1 MAPEPHNTEAPCPQA
16 IGDDTCLIEGDHNS
30 PHRGGG
36 FRLRAAVLPA
46 LILLAAIAA
55 MYVYFLIPPY
65 YPKLL
70 GTYDYRRYF
79 GPQAYF
85 MDHAIHSGEFPLWN
99 PLAFCGTPFAASP
112 QQTAFYPPHL
122 LRSLLTF
129 HPTPFKTHVGLALLM
144 VFHMLL
150 AGAGTY
156 ALARDY
162 RLSRS
167 AGLVAAF
174 AFIFGPHFV
183 RRVLEQW
190 VLAAVAAWLPLLL
203 LLVRRAMRT
212 PGVRGKLYYASAAA
226 LVFGLGALAGFP
238 QLTFYTAIAVGAFC
252 LLERV
257 FDWAANAWA
266 ARRGQDAPPANRR
279 LIGLLLSD
287 GAVLGIV
294 CVLGAAVAMAMLL
307 PASEFVRASARIK
320 TSGLEVNAAPQDLS
334 PMHLLECMVAYQ
346 GATYSEQG
354 CRAAGLGVLFL
365 AFMAVA
371 HRRRRDV
378 AVYGLLFLILTDC
391 TLGPPFPFGY
401 VVHALDVF
409 QFSSPWRAGILAGLP
424 LAMLAGFGVD
434 AAVRKLRMRKWA
446 ILRSL
451 LILVP
456 GGVALC
462 VLVYWYYYDLPAL
475 HQKNAYPYLMP
486 AILFAPALTLTAII
500 LAGWLPFPR
509 FGRAALCVLVFAEM
523 FVWNMSYIPWFST
536 RSLYRDAPEAVAGAP
551 QLCQENAR
559 WADPVPNTFFYTLK
573 PAMNGYDPVCLN
585 TVRRL
590 LCAIGRENDYFRSV
604 KYWEVTSENQ
614 RGNLFLKRPF
624 WLARQ
629 YARGPLPSKEDLFPP
644 STTVF
649 LRETPAISVPEVP
662 TSAVSPH
669 GVSENT
675 ERVPIADTQRL
686 AERTAAAK
694 AGAEA
699 LRAAAGASSFR
710 CTLPTFQMH
719 KRHAVLCIAY
729 TAASGADLSMEFREA
744 ATKRSVPGK
753 HYRVAPGQTGVLE
766 YPLPDFDEIQATLA
780 WKDRRANRSFQ
791 LQEAYVLHDLDDE
804 NGLIAI
810 AARRVNSVGL
820 TLNNLPGNRILVFND
835 AMFPGWKAYIDGMET
850 PIYTA
855 NDVFKAVAVP
865 AGTHEVRF
873 VFSSRRVTLGAT
885 ISLISA
891 GAIVVGCCII
901 RPRRKGSLY
910 G

>member
-1 MAPEPHNTEAPCPQA
+1 M
-16 IGDDTCLIEGDHNS
+16 
-30 PHRGGG
+30 
-36 FRLRAAVLPA
+36 
-46 LILLAAIAA
+46 A
-55 MYVYFLIPPY
+55 MYAYFLIPPY

-99 PLAFCGTPFAASP
+99 PLALCGMPFAASP

-144 VFHMLL
+144 VLHMLL

-156 ALARDY
+156 ALAREY

-174 AFIFGPHFV
+174 AFMFGPHFV

-190 VLAAVAAWLPLLL
+190 VLAAVAAWFPLLL

-226 LVFGLGALAGFP
+226 LVFGLSTLAGFP
-238 QLTFYTAIAVGAFC
+238 QLTFYTAIGMGLFC
-252 LLERV
+252 ILERV
-257 FDWAANAWA
+257 FDWAGVWA
-266 ARRGQDAPPANRR
+266 AKRGQDAPRANRR
-279 LIGLLLSD
+279 AIAVLLSD

-294 CVLGAAVAMAMLL
+294 CVLAAAVAMAMLL

-334 PMHLLECMVAYQ
+334 PLHLFKCMVAYQ

-378 AVYGLLFLILTDC
+378 AVYGVLFLILTDC
-391 TLGPPFPFGY
+391 TLGPPFPFGC
-401 VVHALDVF
+401 VVYAFDIF

-434 AAVRKLRMRKWA
+434 AAVRNLQTRKWA
-446 ILRSL
+446 VLRSL
-451 LILVP
+451 LILVL
-456 GGVALC
+456 GGLALY
-462 VLVYWYYYDLPAL
+462 VLVYWYYYDLPAQQ
-475 HQKNAYPYLMP
+475 QKNAYPHLMP

-509 FGRAALCVLVFAEM
+509 FGRAALPVLVFAEM
-523 FVWNMSYIPWFST
+523 FLWNMSYIPWFST
-536 RSLYRDAPEAVAGAP
+536 RSLYRDTPEAVAGAP
-551 QLCQENAR
+551 RLCQENAR
-559 WADPVPNTFFYTLK
+559 WADPGPNTFFYTLK

-590 LCAIGRENDYFRSV
+590 LCANGREKNYVRSV

-614 RGNLFLKRPF
+614 WGNLFLKRPF

-629 YARGPLPSKEDLFPP
+629 YAKGPLPSKEDLFPP

-649 LRETPAISVPEVP
+649 LDETPSLPVPEVP
-662 TSAVSPH
+662 ASAVPSH

-675 ERVPIADTQRL
+675 ERVSVADARRL
-686 AERTAAAK
+686 AERTSATTSGAA
-694 AGAEA
+694 
-699 LRAAAGASSFR
+699 SVR
-710 CTLPTFQMH
+710 CTLPTFQTH

-729 TAASGADLSMEFREA
+729 AAASGADLSMKFRDA
-744 ATKRSVPGK
+744 ATGRKAPAMSRTVPGK
-753 HYRVAPGQTGVLE
+753 HYRVAPGRTGVLE

-780 WKDRRANRSFQ
+780 WKAPRGNRPFQ
-791 LQEAYVLHDLDDE
+791 LQEAYVLHDLNDE

-810 AARRVNSVGL
+810 TARRVNSVDL
-820 TLNNLPGNRILVFND
+820 TLNDLPGNRILVFND
-835 AMFPGWKAYIDGMET
+835 AMFPG
-850 PIYTA
+850 
-855 NDVFKAVAVP
+855 
-865 AGTHEVRF
+865 
-873 VFSSRRVTLGAT
+873 
-885 ISLISA
+885 
-891 GAIVVGCCII
+891 
-901 RPRRKGSLY
+901 
-910 G
+910 